1 MSESRLPEFE
11 TIEDLVEFFDDH
23 DMGKYWDEMPEAHF
37 DVNIQRRIFL
47 LAVDGEL
54 MKRLVEVAK
63 NRQTST
69 RALVRSWLEEKIAQ
83 AA

>member
-63 NRQTST
+63 NRQT
-69 RALVRSWLEEKIAQ
+69 
-83 AA
+83 

>member
-69 RALVRSWLEEKIAQ
+69 GALVRSWLEEKIAQ

>member
-1 MSESRLPEFE
+1 MSENRLPEFG
-11 TIEDLVEFFDDH
+11 TVEDLVDFFDTH

-37 DVNIQRRIFL
+37 DVDIQKHTFL
-47 LAVDGEL
+47 VAVDEEL
-54 MKRLVEVAK
+54 MKKLAEVAK

-69 RALVRSWLEEKIAQ
+69 GALVKSWLEEKIAQ